1 MLKTKKEDVV
11 VKPTTPNCS
20 RYGLRT
26 KRNQKYSKFDEEYI
40 IQCQEEIYKAV
51 NQKSKKDADAKK
63 TNKKVKKD
71 DSKAPIKEI
80 EYRTLEWQKDA
91 LYFSYEPNFLFL
103 ENDDGYVCECCD
115 PKTNKKASS
124 SEDNS
129 EAEADPD
136 DTNEDE
142 ECWPEGETSIPEET
156 KPHAPGWFGK
166 GRRRRGRTK

>member
-1 MLKTKKEDVV
+1 M
-11 VKPTTPNCS
+11 
-20 RYGLRT
+20 G
-26 KRNQKYSKFDEEYI
+26 
-40 IQCQEEIYKAV
+40 AV
-51 NQKSKKDADAKK
+51 NQKGKKDADIKK
-63 TNKKVKKD
+63 TNKKDKKD
-71 DSKAPIKEI
+71 D
-80 EYRTLEWQKDA
+80 